1 MAGSLYERS
10 ADPSK
15 YRKNISG
22 LPARSDSCGQCG
34 SRSSGSTVNER
45 HEEPTTMSEPFWKTA
60 LSAVE
65 KNKILIRGYRVED
78 LMARCSFGD
87 IIYLTF
93 KGDLPAGN
101 EGRMIEMIVVSS
113 TDHSFLA
120 PSIDATRFVASGGVP
135 LQAAV
140 AAGVISLGDH
150 HGGAIEQCAKLL
162 QDAVKTGTNA
172 SAIVSD
178 FRSRRQRVPGF
189 GHPWHD
195 RDPRTLTLISKAKE
209 WNVAGPHLA
218 LTEAIAAELKLPAN
232 IDGVISGIIS
242 DMEVPWHYGRAFFI
256 IPRVV
261 GLAAHAVEETTRE
274 RPFALSI
281 QKMSRTMV
289 RQRETFRNGIDEN

>member
-1 MAGSLYERS
+1 
-10 ADPSK
+10 
-15 YRKNISG
+15 
-22 LPARSDSCGQCG
+22 
-34 SRSSGSTVNER
+34 
-45 HEEPTTMSEPFWKTA
+45 MSQPFWRTS

-65 KNKILIRGYRVED
+65 PNKILIRGYRVQD
-78 LMARCSFGD
+78 LMERCSFGD

-93 KGDLPAGN
+93 KGELPAGN
-101 EGRMIEMIVVSS
+101 EGRLIEMIAVSS

-140 AAGVISLGDH
+140 AAGIISLGDH

-162 QDAVKTGTNA
+162 QESVTAARPAPD
-172 SAIVSD
+172 IVND
-178 FRSRRQRVPGF
+178 YRSRKQRVPGF

-195 RDPRTLTLISKAKE
+195 RDPRTLTLAAKAKE
-209 WNVAGPHLA
+209 WKLAGLHLK
-218 LTEAIAAELKLPAN
+218 LVESIEAELHFPAN

-242 DMEVPWHYGRAFFI
+242 DMGISWLYGRAFFI

-274 RPFALSI
+274 RPFRA
-281 QKMSRTMV
+281 
-289 RQRETFRNGIDEN
+289 IDIKDIAYDGPPERAIPEAGA